1 MGLRYACLSWPRSWE
16 AVAKLTENLKIA
28 IQNGHLVDPR
38 NQVDKIADVFIAD
51 ASVIAI
57 ETAPDGFNADI
68 VIDARGKIVCPG
80 LVDLR
85 ARMREPGLEKKATIN
100 SETKAAVRGGITTII
115 CPPDTTPVIDTPAMA
130 QMVQQ
135 RAWQAGRTFIHPL
148 GALTQGLKGEL
159 LTDMWAL
166 ANSGCVGMSN
176 ALFPITDSLVMR
188 RAMQYASTFDI
199 PVFLHSQDPWLTGN
213 GVVHEGF
220 VSTELGLPSIPEA
233 AETVGVARDLAL
245 IETTGSTAHL
255 CQLSSGRAVSMLH
268 EAQQKGVRV
277 TADVTAHHLHLS
289 EHDIGL
295 FNTLCHVQPP
305 LRGKQDRRALRDGLK
320 NGVITAIC
328 SDHQPHGNDAKLLP
342 FSESEPGISGLETL
356 LALTLK
362 LVEEDE
368 LSLSMAIR
376 LVTEGPADIAGID
389 VGHLSPDARADIC
402 IFDPECEWLLTAE
415 SMISRGKNTPFLNQT
430 FKTRVT
436 TTIIG
441 GEIVYNADL

>member
-1 MGLRYACLSWPRSWE
+1 MA
-16 AVAKLTENLKIA
+16 ENLKIA
-28 IQNGHLVDPR
+28 IKNGHLIDPK
-38 NQVDKIADVFIAD
+38 NQIDQINDVFIAD

-57 ETAPDGFNADI
+57 DVMPDGFDADI
-68 VIDARGKIVCPG
+68 TIDACGKIVCPG

-100 SETKAAVRGGITTII
+100 SETQAAVKGGITTII
-115 CPPDTTPVIDTPAMA
+115 CPPDTKPVIDTPAMA
-130 QMVQQ
+130 QMLQQ

-148 GALTQGLKGEL
+148 GALTQGLKGES

-176 ALFPITDSLVMR
+176 ALSPITNSLVMR

-220 VSTELGLPSIPEA
+220 VSTELGLPSVPEA

-245 IETTGSTAHL
+245 IETTGATAHL
-255 CQLSSGRAVSMLH
+255 CQLSSGRAVSMLA
-268 EAQQKGVRV
+268 EAQQKDVKV

-305 LRGKQDRRALRDGLK
+305 LRSRQDRRALRDALK

-356 LALTLK
+356 LSLTLK

-368 LSLSMAIR
+368 LSLTTAIR
-376 LVTEGPADIAGID
+376 LVTQGPADIACID
-389 VGHLSPDARADIC
+389 VGHLSVNARADIC
-402 IFDPECEWLLTAE
+402 IFDPREQWVLTKDN
-415 SMISRGKNTPFLNQT
+415 MVSRGKNTPFLNQT
-430 FKTRVT
+430 FKNKVT

-441 GEIVYNADL
+441 GDIVYTD

>member
-1 MGLRYACLSWPRSWE
+1 MESP
-16 AVAKLTENLKIA
+16 KIA
-28 IQNGHLVDPR
+28 IVNGHLVDPK
-38 NQVDKIADVFIAD
+38 NQIDTTTDLFIAD
-51 ASVIAI
+51 ASVVAVGA
-57 ETAPDGFNADI
+57 APDGFDADMT
-68 VIDARGKIVCPG
+68 IDARQKIVCPG

-85 ARMREPGLEKKATIN
+85 ARMREPGLEKKATIK
-100 SETKAAVRGGITTII
+100 SESRAAVKGGITTII
-115 CPPDTTPVIDTPAMA
+115 CPPDTKPVIDTPAMA
-130 QMVQQ
+130 QMIQQ
-135 RAWQAGRTFIHPL
+135 RAWQTGLTFIHPL
-148 GALTQGLKGEL
+148 GALTQGLKGES

-176 ALFPITDSLVMR
+176 ALSAITNSLVMR

-245 IETTGSTAHL
+245 IETTGATAHL
-255 CQLSSGRAVSMLH
+255 CQLSSGRAVSMLA
-268 EAQQKGVRV
+268 EAQQKGVKV
-277 TADVTAHHLHLS
+277 SADVTAHHLHLS

-305 LRGKQDRRALRDGLK
+305 LRGKDDRRALRDALK
-320 NGVITAIC
+320 NGIITSIC

-362 LVEEDE
+362 LVDEDE
-368 LSLSMAIR
+368 LTLSEAIH
-376 LVTEGPADIAGID
+376 LVTLGPATITGID
-389 VGHLSPDARADIC
+389 VGHLTVGARADIC
-402 IFDPECEWLLTAE
+402 IFDPQAQWTLTSE
-415 SMISRGKNTPFLNQT
+415 SMLSRGKNTPFLNQS
-430 FKTRVT
+430 FKHQVT

-441 GEIVYNADL
+441 GEIVFST

>member
-1 MGLRYACLSWPRSWE
+1 MA
-16 AVAKLTENLKIA
+16 ENLKIA
-28 IQNGHLVDPR
+28 IKNGHLVDPK
-38 NQVDKIADVFIAD
+38 NEIDASADIYIADSSI
-51 ASVIAI
+51 IAI
-57 ETAPDGFNADI
+57 NTAPDGFTADI
-68 VIDARGKIVCPG
+68 TIDAKAKIVCPG

-100 SETKAAVRGGITTII
+100 SETQAAVKGGITSII
-115 CPPDTTPVIDTPAMA
+115 CPPDTKPVIDTPAMA
-130 QMVQQ
+130 QMIQQ
-135 RAWQAGRTFIHPL
+135 RAWQTGRTFIHPL
-148 GALTQGLKGEL
+148 GALTQGLKGEA

-176 ALFPITDSLVMR
+176 ALSPITDSLVMR

-245 IETTGSTAHL
+245 IETTGAVAHL
-255 CQLSSGRAVSMLH
+255 CQLSSGRAVSMLAQ
-268 EAQQKGVRV
+268 AQQKGVKV
-277 TADVTAHHLHLS
+277 SADVTAHHLHLS

-305 LRGKQDRRALRDGLK
+305 LRGKRDRRDLRDALK
-320 NGVITAIC
+320 NGVITTIC

-362 LVEEDE
+362 LVEEGE
-368 LSLSMAIR
+368 ISLSTAIR
-376 LVTEGPADIAGID
+376 LVTQGPAEIAGID
-389 VGHLSPDARADIC
+389 VGHLSIDARADVC
-402 IFDPECEWLLTAE
+402 IFDPQVDWVLSSDNML
-415 SMISRGKNTPFLNQT
+415 SRGKNTPFLNQT
-430 FKTRVT
+430 FKNKVT

-441 GEIVYNADL
+441 GDIVYSL

>member
-1 MGLRYACLSWPRSWE
+1 MALPFACQLWQRLWE
-16 AVAKLTENLKIA
+16 AVHNLAENLKIA
-28 IQNGHLVDPR
+28 IKNGHLVDPK
-38 NQVDKIADVFIAD
+38 NQIDANLDVFIAD
-51 ASVIAI
+51 SSIVAI
-57 ETAPDGFNADI
+57 GTMADGFDADI
-68 VIDARGKIVCPG
+68 TIDASGQIVCPG

-85 ARMREPGLEKKATIN
+85 ARMREPGLEKKATID
-100 SETKAAVRGGITTII
+100 SETLAAVKGGITTII
-115 CPPDTTPVIDTPAMA
+115 CPPDTKPVIDTPAMA

-135 RAWQAGRTFIHPL
+135 RAWQTGRTFIHPL
-148 GALTQGLKGEL
+148 GALTQGLKGEA

-176 ALFPITDSLVMR
+176 ALAPITNSLVMR

-245 IETTGSTAHL
+245 IETTGATAHL
-255 CQLSSGRAVSMLH
+255 CQLSSGRAVSMLA
-268 EAQQKGVRV
+268 EAQQKGIKVS
-277 TADVTAHHLHLS
+277 ADVSAHHLHLS

-305 LRGKQDRRALRDGLK
+305 LRGKQDRRALRDALK
-320 NGVITAIC
+320 NGVINAIC

-362 LVEEDE
+362 LVEDDE
-368 LSLSMAIR
+368 LSLHQAIR
-376 LVTEGPADIAGID
+376 LVTQGPAEIAGID
-389 VGHLSPDARADIC
+389 VGHLSVEARADVC
-402 IFDPECEWLLTAE
+402 IFDPGAQWSLTSE
-415 SMISRGKNTPFLNQT
+415 NMLSRGKNTPFQDHT
-430 FKTRVT
+430 FKNKVT
-436 TTIIG
+436 TTLIG
-441 GEIVYNADL
+441 GEIVYSI